1 MTEGDQ
7 VETEEA
13 REEKEEEE
21 TQALVT
27 PDPLRV
33 ATIHTLQL
41 LDRSGLLEGAENKGG
56 NTEGENDDENERE
69 TEEDWVDP
77 HPYVLDKTV
86 PELERVLDGLQIEEE
101 STHRDVS
108 EHSQQEHT

>member
-1 MTEGDQ
+1 M
-7 VETEEA
+7 
-13 REEKEEEE
+13 
-21 TQALVT
+21 T

-69 TEEDWVDP
+69 TEED
-77 HPYVLDKTV
+77 
-86 PELERVLDGLQIEEE
+86 
-101 STHRDVS
+101 
-108 EHSQQEHT
+108 